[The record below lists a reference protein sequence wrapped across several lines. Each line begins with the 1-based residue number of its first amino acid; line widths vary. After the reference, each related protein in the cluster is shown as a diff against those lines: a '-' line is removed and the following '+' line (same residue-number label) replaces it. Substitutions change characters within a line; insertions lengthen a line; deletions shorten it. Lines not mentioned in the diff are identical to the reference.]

1 MPLASLR
8 FGTSTGR
15 DDHAPLATKVL
26 VGFRRR
32 FRRPLSPLA
41 APAHG
46 ADLRVVVEEIGS
58 PAGTIVAGLYD
69 TAESYRQAVRKSS
82 KVLVND
88 AMRLAGISLRP
99 TGRAQ
104 TIVFADLPPGLY
116 AVVVFHDENDDSQFN
131 KGMFGRPMEPYG
143 ISNNP
148 YAFGAP
154 PDFAAAA
161 VRLGD
166 RDEIIRITLVP
177 PNGGL
182 SGGPK

>member
-1 MPLASLR
+1 MITPRWLRNCVSGFGAVSTLLLSAS
-8 FGTSTGR
+8 
-15 DDHAPLATKVL
+15 
-26 VGFRRR
+26 
-32 FRRPLSPLA
+32 A
-41 APAHG
+41 APARG
-46 ADLRVVVEEIGS
+46 ADLRVVVDEITS
-58 PAGTIVAGLYD
+58 SAGTIIAGLYD
-69 TAESYRQAVRKSS
+69 TEESYRQAVRRSA

-88 AMRLAGISLRP
+88 PIRLAGVTLRP
-99 TGRAQ
+99 TGRVQ

-131 KGMFGRPMEPYG
+131 KGLLGMPMEPYG

-148 YAFGAP
+148 RTFAAP

-166 RDEIIRITLVP
+166 RDEVIRITLIP

-182 SGGPK
+182 SGAPR